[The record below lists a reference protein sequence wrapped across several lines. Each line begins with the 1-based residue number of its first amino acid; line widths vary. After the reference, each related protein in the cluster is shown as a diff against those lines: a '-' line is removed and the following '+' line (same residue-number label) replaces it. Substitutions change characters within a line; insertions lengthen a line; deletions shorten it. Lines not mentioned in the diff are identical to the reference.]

1 MIKLM
6 YLKELM
12 VYYYFLKIN
21 FRFWPKTFNGCH
33 ALMEKAITFDNV
45 KIVFIN
51 RNDCETY
58 FRYIGEHETI
68 NTIKNSS
75 VQENN
80 ISVQQYNIIKIF

>member
-6 YLKELM
+6 YLKGFM
-12 VYYYFLKIN
+12 VYCYFLKIN
-21 FRFWPKTFNGCH
+21 FRLQPKAFNGCH
-33 ALMEKAITFDNV
+33 ALMEKAITFNNV

-51 RNDCETY
+51 RNDCKTY
-58 FRYIGEHETI
+58 FWYIGEHETI